1 MPPSAC
7 WDKHH
12 IHLIGEY
19 DNVFSFAWIP
29 SLFSNHPSD
38 TCETFHTRD
47 SAVRGALMEPA
58 LNRVTYLPLGK
69 MWEPQS
75 HLAPFL
81 IPFGPL
87 AVRVRFSGRPNGRW
101 TDGRAHPYS
110 FLGGLTSPMQSPV
123 CQKAA
128 CVSESMER
136 FQWKRQSKTAA
147 KGDGLRVFYGVA
159 VGVKMADR
167 WTAAGRKSNFV
178 IHKVHYFYLF
188 RF

>member
-1 MPPSAC
+1 MSSA
-7 WDKHH
+7 
-12 IHLIGEY
+12 L
-19 DNVFSFAWIP
+19 
-29 SLFSNHPSD
+29 LFSYHPSD

-47 SAVRGALMEPA
+47 SAVKGALMKPA
-58 LNRVTYLPLGK
+58 LDRVTYLPLGK

-75 HLAPFL
+75 HQAPFL
-81 IPFGPL
+81 ILFGSL

-110 FLGGLTSPMQSPV
+110 FLGCLTSPMQSPV

-136 FQWKRQSKTAA
+136 CRSEKDSPKQPLKETHWGF
-147 KGDGLRVFYGVA
+147 FYGVA